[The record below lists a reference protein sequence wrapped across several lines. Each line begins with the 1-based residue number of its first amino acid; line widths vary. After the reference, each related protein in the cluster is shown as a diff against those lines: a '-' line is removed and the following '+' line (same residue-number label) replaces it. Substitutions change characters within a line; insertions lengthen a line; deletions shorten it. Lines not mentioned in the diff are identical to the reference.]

1 MAYADVSDQ
10 DLVTRMFETE
20 RKLVAAR
27 FKHST
32 NQLENTASLRNLR
45 REIARLKTEA
55 RVRENAQGLQ
65 PDALIAAHRPKGPM
79 TDAPAEEA
87 TKGGFLQG
95 IVDKIS
101 GND

>member
-10 DLVTRMFETE
+10 DLVTRVFESE

-32 NQLENTASLRNLR
+32 NQLENTAVLRNLR

-55 RVRENAQGLQ
+55 RTREVAQGLLL
-65 PDALIAAHRPKGPM
+65 DTLISKYRPTGPI
-79 TDAPAEEA
+79 TDAPKDEA

>member
-1 MAYADVSDQ
+1 MAYADLNDS
-10 DLVTRMFETE
+10 DLVKKVFEVE
-20 RKLVAAR
+20 RELVALR

-55 RVRENAQGLQ
+55 RSREAAQGLSK
-65 PDALIAAHRPKGPM
+65 DGLIAAHRPTGPVGEAPKDEAKG
-79 TDAPAEEA
+79 
-87 TKGGFLQG
+87 GGFLQG

-101 GND
+101 GNE